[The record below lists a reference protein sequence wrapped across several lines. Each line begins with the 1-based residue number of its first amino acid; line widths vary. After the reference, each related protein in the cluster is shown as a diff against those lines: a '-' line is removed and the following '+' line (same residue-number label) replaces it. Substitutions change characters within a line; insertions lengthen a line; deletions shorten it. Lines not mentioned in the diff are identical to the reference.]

1 MWSRR
6 FRVKSVVNIHHIFIS
21 PGHNFYGRHGQPAG
35 QHPTVEVASVP
46 CRAGYG
52 LEGDRFFGYR
62 PDYKG
67 QVTFFSW
74 ETYEGAKL
82 QFSVPALKPDAFR
95 RNVLIEGVHLNELIG
110 TRFTL
115 GGIDFEGMCES
126 TPCTWMNTVVAPGAE
141 EWLRGHGGL
150 RAKILCDGELRRGP
164 AELYAHGLLAL
175 R

>member
-1 MWSRR
+1 M
-6 FRVKSVVNIHHIFIS
+6 KSAVTIRHIFIS
-21 PGHNFYGRHGQPAG
+21 PGHNFFGRYGQPPGEHAAIDVA
-35 QHPTVEVASVP
+35 TVR

-74 ETYEGAKL
+74 ETYEAAKI
-82 QFSVPALKPDAFR
+82 QFSVPALRPDAFR

-110 TRFTL
+110 ARFTL

-126 TPCTWMNTVVAPGAE
+126 TPCAWMNTVVASGAE
-141 EWLRGHGGL
+141 QWLRGQGGL
-150 RAKILCDGELRRGP
+150 RAKILCDGELCRGP
-164 AELYAHGLLAL
+164 AELVAHGLLAL